1 MTTSSR
7 EACSIGEEIAV
18 ARWRLY
24 RIYPKQ
30 FGAPPVI
37 PQKSLE
43 TPPNPRAVNMT
54 DFGR

>member
-43 TPPNPRAVNMT
+43 TPPNPRVVNMT